1 MAKTSILG
9 KVAVQLGLVSSSF
22 ERDMNRVELRFKK
35 FGESMS
41 RLGDKMSQLSLP
53 LAAAGAASLKLAS
66 DAEETQ
72 NRFNAVFGDM
82 SGQVNEF
89 AATLADAT
97 GRNSVQLKDG
107 LASFQGFAQG
117 MGLASQ
123 EAANMAKELQ
133 TLAIDFASFNN
144 LSDTEA
150 TDRFISAMSGS
161 SEVLDRFGVNLRD
174 ANLSAKLL
182 EMGLA
187 SSSQEATEAQKAIA
201 RLAIIRDVM
210 GKQGAI
216 GDAIATSDSLANQLR
231 RLRSQTEELAIEFG
245 KVMVPIAQDVLGTL
259 NNLTKGFAAL
269 SDATK
274 TTIVQVGAIAVVAGP
289 LLSVVGRLI
298 TALKGLGA
306 IMLANGGI
314 AMTLSRFYTIQATRV
329 GVLAAA
335 TKTASASVSMLGMAM
350 AKIALPVAAVAGLAA
365 AFFGMAKKI
374 SSNNEA
380 LATKKKRLE
389 ETRKELNS
397 NLKPVQDLTDKEQ
410 GLLTVYKAQIKAI
423 EDQQKAFEQLKK
435 QRSEGFMPTGYGDN
449 IAEQF
454 GDKAGASGADPI
466 ATSTPAEVEVKPKIT
481 FGPGVKQQLREELT
495 IEPIDLDIDFDM
507 QRYQANATEVSNMLK
522 KGLITNLNEL
532 EAYSRDLNAQFMS
545 ANSQFERDYIGGVI
559 EKLGQLQE
567 EMTGK
572 MEPMN
577 NMLIAQAQAL
587 GQAFDQIAENF
598 ARTFVNGITDI
609 EKFEDAWKAFGNT
622 VVDTLKEI
630 AAQMLKLALLKGIGS
645 IFGLS
650 GVTSAFDIGAGLLD
664 KIRGGGSTAASV
676 ASAGKAPVLNA
687 NLSIAGQQ
695 LDTAMSFHSYKKNQ
709 LGF

>member
-117 MGLASQ
+117 MGLASE

-187 SSSQEATEAQKAIA
+187 DSSQSATEAQKAIA

-231 RLRSQTEELAIEFG
+231 RLRSQTEELAIQFG
-245 KVMVPIAQDVLGTL
+245 QVMVPIAQDVLGSL

-335 TKTASASVSMLGMAM
+335 TKTASASVSMLGLAM

-365 AFFGMAKKI
+365 AFFGK
-374 SSNNEA
+374 
-380 LATKKKRLE
+380 
-389 ETRKELNS
+389 TRKELNS

-435 QRSEGFMPTGYGDN
+435 QRSEGFMPSGYGDN

-454 GDKAGASGADPI
+454 GNKAGASGADPI
-466 ATSTPAEVEVKPKIT
+466 APSPPAEVEVKPKIT
-481 FGPGVKQQLREELT
+481 FGPSVKQQLRDDLT

-522 KGLITNLNEL
+522 QGLITNLNEL

-545 ANSQFERDYIGGVI
+545 ANNQFERDYIGGVI

-567 EMTGK
+567 QMTGK

-609 EKFEDAWKAFGNT
+609 EKFSDAWKAFGNT

-664 KIRGGGSTAASV
+664 KIRGGGGSAA
-676 ASAGKAPVLNA
+676 AGLATAGKAPVLNA

-695 LDTAMSFHSYKKNQ
+695 LDTAMSFHTYKKNQ